1 MKMTNARRIYLLFSM
16 VTVLS
21 MLAVSACTTTE
32 TPTATTEIEAGP
44 TAEAADTEVVPTEEA
59 PPPEELTM
67 TDVGTPRS
75 ETLIVDAGYGG
86 ATNPDNYNP
95 FSGLT
100 SLTAGYAQFHMSYL
114 WEIHTPT
121 GEQFPAMAAEPLTA
135 LDDTYTK
142 WQIKLREGLYWSDGV
157 EITAEDIAFSIGL
170 YYANPTI
177 TNSAVITALLKDN
190 PTVVDKYILEI
201 ETHQPTPRLQQ
212 QLGVLIVSS
221 QFLIVPKHIW
231 EDVDALT
238 YENNPPIGSGPYF
251 LNSYDP
257 NGNWWLWERREDWD
271 RTDVGMIYGMPVP
284 KYIYFKAY
292 GTEEKR
298 VLAAINNDLDVLMD
312 ISPESW
318 EILRT
323 GNPDSE
329 AWFES
334 FPWADFDDPCER
346 GMMLNWLIE
355 PYDKVEVRWAL
366 ALATDMISVTQATYD
381 GMLRVSPLAVP
392 PIEILQ
398 STYHLPMQEW
408 LEDFTLPDGYK
419 PFDPDFAIQIG
430 AILTENGVEG
440 ISTDPDELRSVFGV
454 GWWKY
459 DVEEAAKLLESVG
472 FTRDA
477 DGKWLLPDGT
487 PWTINI
493 MSPVNY
499 EAESERLSFA
509 VAESWNKFGIDTV
522 VDGADIGTWYGGTIT
537 GGYSVA
543 NQWFNGCAIIPDLYT
558 NMSSWHS
565 KNLKPIGE
573 VSSYNTGRINSP
585 EIDAIL
591 DQLEPLT
598 PDDPQVI
605 DLSTELL
612 KEMVREM
619 AWIPMVGTSKFVP
632 VTTYWWDGFPNYENM
647 YNGPWWWWAAF
658 KYITPFLEPTGNY

>member
-1 MKMTNARRIYLLFSM
+1 MKTKRIYHLLSVM
-16 VTVLS
+16 MILS
-21 MLAVSACTTTE
+21 LLAFPACSAK
-32 TPTATTEIEAGP
+32 PTATPAEGTGAGATEAATEAGP
-44 TAEAADTEVVPTEEA
+44 TAA
-59 PPPEELTM
+59 PEYVTM
-67 TDVGTPRS
+67 TDVGTPRA
-75 ETLIVDAGYGG
+75 ETLIVDAGYGSS
-86 ATNPDNYNP
+86 TNPGNFNP
-95 FSGLT
+95 FGGTEGLM
-100 SLTAGYAQFHMSYL
+100 AGYLQFSMSYL
-114 WEIHTPT
+114 WEINTPT
-121 GEQFPAMAAEPLTA
+121 GEQFPAMAAEPLKA

-157 EITAEDIAFSIGL
+157 EITADDVAFTIEL
-170 YYANPTI
+170 LYANPTF
-177 TNSAVITALLKDN
+177 TASPVITGLLKN
-190 PTVVDKYILEI
+190 NATVVDKYTLNI
-201 ETHQPTPRLQQ
+201 ETNAPNPRLQQ

-231 EDVDALT
+231 ENVDAAT
-238 YENNPPIGSGPYF
+238 YENNPPVGSGPYK
-251 LNSYDP
+251 LNSFDP
-257 NGNWWLWERREDWD
+257 NGTWFLWERREDWD
-271 RTDVGMIYGMPVP
+271 RTDVGMIYGMPKP
-284 KYIYFKAY
+284 KYILFKAY

-298 VLAAINNDLDVLMD
+298 VLAAVNNDLDVLMD

-323 GNPDSE
+323 GNSDAE
-329 AWFES
+329 AWFAN

-346 GMMLNWLIE
+346 GMMLNWAVP

-398 STYHLPMQEW
+398 QTYHIPMQGW
-408 LEDFTLPDGYK
+408 LEEFTLSDGYK
-419 PFDPDFAIQIG
+419 PFDPDYAIKIGQIF
-430 AILTENGVEG
+430 TENGVEG
-440 ISTDPDELRSVFGV
+440 IPTDPDELRSIFGV

-472 FTRDA
+472 FTRNG

-493 MSPVNY
+493 LSPSNF

-509 VAESWNKFGIDTV
+509 VAESWKKFGIDAIV
-522 VDGADIGTWYGGTIT
+522 NGVDMGTWYGAVLTA
-537 GGYSVA
+537 GYSVA
-543 NQWFNGCAIIPDLYT
+543 NQWFNGCAIIPDIYS

-565 KNLKPIGE
+565 QYLKPVGE
-573 VSSYNTGRINSP
+573 VSSYNTGRVNSP
-585 EIDAIL
+585 ELDAIL
-591 DQLEPLT
+591 DQMAPLS

-605 DLSTELL
+605 ELSTAFLE
-612 KEMVREM
+612 EMVREM

-632 VTTYWWDGFPNYENM
+632 VTTSWWDGFPNNENM

-658 KYITPFLEPTGNY
+658 KYITPFLEPTGNL